1 MSDNRTYTQIIMPV
15 MLKKK
20 LQILSVVEGSSVN
33 SIVVRL
39 IEGYVESRKDVIH
52 DGIKDLIDSGA

>member
-1 MSDNRTYTQIIMPV
+1 MSDNRTYTQIIMPAI
-15 MLKKK
+15 LKKK

-39 IEGYVESRKDVIH
+39 IEGYVDSRKDVIH